1 MNLPNV
7 TVKDLLEA
15 GVHLGHKTF
24 RWNPKMKQYIFGEKN
39 SIHIIDL
46 SKTLELLKNALL
58 EIHKCVSSGGKILFV
73 STKKQ
78 ASELVAE
85 VAKET
90 DSYYVNFRW
99 LGGML
104 TNWNTIS
111 KSIKRLKTLEKN
123 LIEEDSGFT
132 KKELIKMGLEKD
144 KLERSLGGI
153 AEMKKLPNL
162 IFVIDT
168 NIESLAILEA
178 KKLNI
183 PIVGILDSNSNPD
196 NIDFPIPGNDDA
208 RRSINLYC
216 DLIKKTILDAKNNFK
231 PKEDEKEI
239 NQDKVET
246 KDKK

>member
-231 PKEDEKEI
+231 PKEDDKEI